1 MATNPSD
8 TTLRSTGRLRIGLGE
23 LVRQLGLS
31 VPDNSGG
38 GWGAVPTDAE
48 GALILDGMRKRP
60 RYFDGKF
67 LTAADLTRDQDY
79 IRQRQND
86 LAAAVGTGVVA
97 GLQVSS
103 TGTTGADSVR
113 IAAGHG
119 VTPSGA
125 IVMISEERVI
135 PLADIAESR
144 RIDAALGLA
153 SHPAIPLASRT
164 GLFILALRPVE
175 FSANPIAS
183 YPTEINGTRT
193 LQDGDIIEAT
203 AITLIAWQGAN
214 DAPDLD
220 RARAVAAKT
229 IFGGMPAPL
238 PHDALPIAMVALDRG
253 TVRWLDTT
261 LVRRETGADSP
272 LEVSLGGRPRSMAEA
287 FLMQFQAH
295 LADVL
300 AQRHA
305 RGMGGEFAAA
315 EHFSLLPPAGPM
327 PMASIVFGRDG
338 LEQVWL
344 PGASAMQVSLVPQDE
359 IAAIIEETLTLPPID
374 LTRNDQEGM
383 VVTALVPVPRHV
395 LHTYAANLSS
405 LSRKTM
411 PGQEMRN
418 LRLAGEGLDRML
430 ARRAP
435 LVPARGTSVLS
446 DEEQAQY
453 DLWQAAL
460 DQAAQYVPRDA
471 NGVPVVY
478 YARQRTAPQATSLVG
493 HSIAIDLDAEARKP
507 LPTPIP
513 IHIPIP
519 LPGPAPAP
527 APGPGP
533 DPAPSPSAGPTPATP
548 PPPPPDSRPSAPP
561 TPPPVIPAPAPSGE
575 EERIKRIEEQAGE
588 LGLKTRL
595 AAVRKAAAPS
605 ADADII
611 NVLVNPRVNDV
622 FFANFVHDLEL
633 ARDAVATP
641 GRDLPTRDRT
651 SLRELERPRLI
662 EGADAARNRELVRMI
677 DRNVMFGERITRTSG
692 DATLLSKAD
701 VAAVATDFRR
711 RELGDGLRQLARAGG
726 DDLFSGR
733 KAVWLG
739 DTGYATEID
748 RAYLELDPVLMARI
762 TDSLLTAIKDQNQAA
777 LDRIMARL
785 IEGLGR

>member
-8 TTLRSTGRLRIGLGE
+8 TTIRSTGRLRIGLGE

-31 VPDNSGG
+31 VPDSRGG

-144 RIDAALGLA
+144 RIDAALGLG

-164 GLFILALRPVE
+164 GLFIVALRPIE

-220 RARAVAAKT
+220 RARSVAART
-229 IFGGMPAPL
+229 IFGGNPAPL

-287 FLMQFQAH
+287 FLLQYQAH

-300 AQRHA
+300 AQRRS
-305 RGMGGEFAAA
+305 RGMSGEFAAA
-315 EHFSLLPPAGPM
+315 EHFAMLPPAGPM
-327 PMASIVFGRDG
+327 PMAAIVFGRDG

-359 IAAIIEETLTLPPID
+359 IASIIEETLTLPPID
-374 LTRNDQEGM
+374 LSRNDQEGM
-383 VVTALVPVPRHV
+383 VVTALVPVPRHI
-395 LHTYAANLSS
+395 LHTYAANLTS

-411 PGQEMRN
+411 PGQDMRN

-430 ARRAP
+430 ARRSP
-435 LVPARGTSVLS
+435 VPTASGGSSILTP
-446 DEEQAQY
+446 EEQAQY

-460 DQAAQYVPRDA
+460 DQAAQYVPRDV
-471 NGVPVVY
+471 NGVPYVY

-493 HSIAIDLDAEARKP
+493 HSIAIDLDSEARRPIPMPVP
-507 LPTPIP
+507 LPPIP
-513 IHIPIP
+513 FP
-519 LPGPAPAP
+519 LPGPSPAPTPAPSPAGGPTPTP
-527 APGPGP
+527 APGP
-533 DPAPSPSAGPTPATP
+533 AA
-548 PPPPPDSRPSAPP
+548 PDSRPSAPP
-561 TPPPVIPAPAPSGE
+561 SPPPVVVVPAPSGE
-575 EERIKRIEEQAGE
+575 EERIKRVEEQAGE

-605 ADADII
+605 ADAEII

-622 FFANFVHDLEL
+622 FFANFIHDLEL

-641 GRDLPTRDRT
+641 GTDLPTNDRV
-651 SLRELERPRLI
+651 SLRELDRPRLI
-662 EGADAARNRELVRMI
+662 EGADVARNRELSRMI
-677 DRNVMFGERITRTSG
+677 DRNIIFGERITRAPTT
-692 DATLLSKAD
+692 ATLLSKAE

-711 RELGDGLRQLARAGG
+711 RELGDGLRQLARLG
-726 DDLFSGR
+726 DADLFTGR

-739 DTGYATEID
+739 DTGYGTEID
-748 RAYLELDPVLMARI
+748 RAYLELDATMMKRVTEPLLEAIAAQKQPALDKLMARVV
-762 TDSLLTAIKDQNQAA
+762 
-777 LDRIMARL
+777 
-785 IEGLGR
+785 EGLGR

>member
-8 TTLRSTGRLRIGLGE
+8 TTIRSTGRLRIGLGE
-23 LVRQLGLS
+23 LVRQLGLR

-103 TGTTGADSVR
+103 TGTSGADSVR
-113 IAAGHG
+113 ITAGHG

-135 PLADIAESR
+135 PLSDIAESR

-153 SHPAIPLASRT
+153 SHPAIPLANRT
-164 GLFILALRPVE
+164 GLFIVALRPVE

-220 RARAVAAKT
+220 RARSVAART
-229 IFGGMPAPL
+229 IFGGTPAPL

-300 AQRHA
+300 AQRQS
-305 RGMGGEFAAA
+305 RVMGGEFAAA
-315 EHFSLLPPAGPM
+315 EHFTLLPPAGPM

-359 IAAIIEETLTLPPID
+359 VAAIIEETLTLPPID
-374 LTRNDQEGM
+374 LSRNDQEGM
-383 VVTALVPVPRHV
+383 VVTALVPVPRHI
-395 LHTYAANLSS
+395 LHTYAANLST
-405 LSRKTM
+405 LSRKTT
-411 PGQEMRN
+411 PGQDMRN

-430 ARRAP
+430 ARRTP
-435 LVPARGTSVLS
+435 LAAARGTSVLS
-446 DEEQAQY
+446 EEEQAQY

-471 NGVPVVY
+471 NGVPIIY

-493 HSIAIDLDAEARKP
+493 HSIAIELDSEARRPIP
-507 LPTPIP
+507 LPLPIP
-513 IHIPIP
+513 IPVP
-519 LPGPAPAP
+519 LPGPAPSP
-527 APGPGP
+527 APG
-533 DPAPSPSAGPTPATP
+533 PAPSPSDGPSPEPAPT
-548 PPPPPDSRPSAPP
+548 PDSRPSAPP
-561 TPPPVIPAPAPSGE
+561 TPPPVIPVPAPSGE

-588 LGLKTRL
+588 LGLKARL

-605 ADADII
+605 ADAEII

-622 FFANFVHDLEL
+622 FFANFIHDLEL

-641 GRDLPTRDRT
+641 GTDLPTRDRA
-651 SLRELERPRLI
+651 SIRELARPRLI
-662 EGADAARNRELVRMI
+662 EGADLARNRELVRLM
-677 DRNVMFGERITRTSG
+677 DRNIIFSERITRAPS
-692 DATLLSKAD
+692 DATLLSKAE

-711 RELGDGLRQLARAGG
+711 RELGDGLGQLARIAG
-726 DDLFSGR
+726 DDLFAGR

-748 RAYLELDPVLMARI
+748 RAYLELDPALMARVS
-762 TDSLLTAIKDQNQAA
+762 DSLLEAIKEQKQPA
-777 LDRIMARL
+777 LDKIVARL
-785 IEGLGR
+785 VEGLGR